1 MTTTKTVFSTLPL
14 SVRSEGW
21 ELWESKCME
30 REDQDARE
38 PPQETLCDTPDS
50 AMSCLSAADST
61 TSRRPKLDTLV
72 CSTVQ
77 RGMNSNQVAH
87 LRGVKRTAQ
96 KRKHN
101 VRSRKQATSGELHY
115 LTGLIDDISSALS
128 WQTQQVRE
136 SDGKLDE
143 WIYIDFS
150 RCPKAMH
157 SLKRIA
163 L

>member
-1 MTTTKTVFSTLPL
+1 MRSSDYCAFVPEKRRSLHPQSHVFN
-14 SVRSEGW
+14 

-136 SDGKLDE
+136 SDGKFGRMD
-143 WIYIDFS
+143 I
-150 RCPKAMH
+150 H
-157 SLKRIA
+157 
-163 L
+163 